1 MRGLPEQE
9 DECKEDLRK
18 LFKEWDTTFEIKFEA
33 IFPKIHLISHLFQLF
48 TFILTIFKSNR
59 DVLMN
64 YQRLGDYIRDVNA
77 RNRDLKVTK
86 PMDINIDKHFMSSV
100 ANVIGTDLSTYK
112 LVVVV

>member
-1 MRGLPEQE
+1 MRGLLEQE

-33 IFPKIHLISHLFQLF
+33 IFPKNHLISHLFQLF

-86 PMDINIDKHFMSSV
+86 PMGININKHFMPSV
-100 ANVIGTDLSTYK
+100 ANAIGTDLSTYK

>member
-1 MRGLPEQE
+1 MRGLLEQE
-9 DECKEDLRK
+9 DECKEDFRK
-18 LFKEWDTTFEIKFEA
+18 FFKEWDTTFEIKFEA

-86 PMDINIDKHFMSSV
+86 PMVINIDKHFMPSV
-100 ANVIGTDLSTYK
+100 ANAIGTDLSTYK